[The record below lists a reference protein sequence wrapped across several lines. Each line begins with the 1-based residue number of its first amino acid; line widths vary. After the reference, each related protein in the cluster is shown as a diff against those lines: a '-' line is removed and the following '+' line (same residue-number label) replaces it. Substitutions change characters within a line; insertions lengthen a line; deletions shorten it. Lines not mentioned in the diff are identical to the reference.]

1 MWQRAKKSSGPF
13 KRKIYDQTDE
23 SLYRKQSTHRFLKM
37 CKHWNFGQEKENTDT
52 YFCLDVGITKTNGQ
66 SLRKSFEVMIDMF
79 ILNSFFFI
87 I

>member
-1 MWQRAKKSSGPF
+1 
-13 KRKIYDQTDE
+13 
-23 SLYRKQSTHRFLKM
+23 M

-79 ILNSFFFI
+79 FVNGFFI
-87 I
+87 IIIIYLN